1 MKLLIAFLLLSFNIY
16 SQDIIIV
23 NDEVTITMSREI
35 DSLIKLK
42 CNKIKDVKYMIPGW
56 RVQLDFS
63 VDKSKVEKTRE
74 KFITYHPE
82 IETYIC
88 FDAPNWILRVGNFA
102 EKNDAEKLIK
112 DIRTHYQSI
121 VLLKTPIFEPKDEYV
136 REESYK

>member
-23 NDEVTITMSREI
+23 NDGVTITMSREI

-63 VDKSKVEKTRE
+63 VDKSK
-74 KFITYHPE
+74 
-82 IETYIC
+82 
-88 FDAPNWILRVGNFA
+88 
-102 EKNDAEKLIK
+102 IK
-112 DIRTHYQSI
+112 
-121 VLLKTPIFEPKDEYV
+121 KDQRKIYNL
-136 REESYK
+136 SS

>member
-1 MKLLIAFLLLSFNIY
+1 MRLLTLLLLLTFNIY
-16 SQDIIIV
+16 SQDITIV
-23 NDEVTITMSREI
+23 KDGVTITMSREI

-63 VDKSKVEKTRE
+63 NDLEKVKEIRK

-82 IETYIC
+82 IETYIY

-102 EKNDAEKLIK
+102 DKNDAEKLIK
-112 DIRTHYQSI
+112 DIRPHYKSI

>member
-23 NDEVTITMSREI
+23 KDGVTITMSREI

-56 RVQLDFS
+56 RVQLEFS
-63 VDKSKVEKTRE
+63 VEKSKVEKTRE

-82 IETYIC
+82 IETYIY

-112 DIRTHYQSI
+112 DIRPHYKSI

-136 REESYK
+136 REESDR